1 VDDVGGRVS
10 VLEYTRE
17 EWQEFAETY
26 AKENCG
32 GVTFRQACRLVARG
46 KYAGTV
52 IEQRIRQFE
61 WMLS

>member
-1 VDDVGGRVS
+1 MTG

-17 EWQEFAETY
+17 EWATFAEQY
-26 AKENCG
+26 AKENC